1 MEAEI
6 SSEEELK
13 RVLEERKNSV
23 VTFLCD
29 ETSDLEVLGALLERL
44 QIPFVLYCPYD
55 PLNHSYDVI
64 DEFFEKVQSE
74 RKGKQNH
81 FSHLWSSSMSVILLL
96 FMYSLKY
103 FYVFCQQWFLLI
115 LLMGSFP
122 GVLVTLLW
130 EFGNLRS
137 DHVMYLPSSENVSC
151 DFQNISK
158 RSLQD
163 TFFLD
168 RKFLE
173 NSKLGARYVCFVT
186 TLLLSSPPKF

>member
-13 RVLEERKNSV
+13 RVLEGRQKSV

-103 FYVFCQQWFLLI
+103 FFCQ
-115 LLMGSFP
+115 
-122 GVLVTLLW
+122 
-130 EFGNLRS
+130 E
-137 DHVMYLPSSENVSC
+137 
-151 DFQNISK
+151 
-158 RSLQD
+158 
-163 TFFLD
+163 
-168 RKFLE
+168 
-173 NSKLGARYVCFVT
+173 
-186 TLLLSSPPKF
+186 